1 MQNPQGNLWGFVRA
15 RTQQRSELDNEFE
28 LADGCETI
36 HAAKD
41 ITIFYDQNGVERAV
55 FRIDGNRD
63 PLPHCDPNTF
73 GYALIMINFIDAH
86 EGVAIC
92 EVTHLASLLAGISDE
107 DFEAE
112 VISLL

>member
-1 MQNPQGNLWGFVRA
+1 M
-15 RTQQRSELDNEFE
+15 DNEFE
-28 LADGCETI
+28 LAEGCEAI
-36 HAAKD
+36 HTSRD
-41 ITIFYDQNGVERAV
+41 ITIFYDKDRVERAV
-55 FRIDGNRD
+55 FRIDGNQD

-92 EVTHLASLLAGISDE
+92 EVAHLASLLAGISDE